1 MLNKENF
8 SILLDK
14 LQAELQSTSS
24 KTREIVLDWLI
35 KIITQH
41 SEIIKDLSRQLLSSL
56 IQTLDYH
63 EENVNI
69 NKVMKECFVFSL

>member
-63 EENVNI
+63 EENVNL
-69 NKVMKECFVFSL
+69 NKW